1 MKRIICFAI
10 LFIAILMLM
19 TVYSSAEDAGYRIT
33 MRDNRY
39 CLYKNG
45 ILMSEAE
52 SLDSLC
58 DGLQDLG
65 EKIEF
70 DSVSYDGE
78 LTLPAGKYLI
88 CGSLTAGGITVPS
101 GCSLN
106 IDGALLSLDGPI
118 ENEGGELS
126 VVNSAIY
133 SKGCAIFQSYSASA
147 TLTVKNTEINST
159 SDTAAVI
166 MEQGTVGILDS
177 TISCPTGFAIRN
189 GGSLHIGGASLIRG
203 ASMDIFSSGAIWGS
217 LEGDPLSY
225 SMKIQYN
232 GEFGKGSSTPIVYSS
247 AQGAEKLFSVFDKNG
262 REYST
267 TATNTGISVY
277 LPFTVKY
284 YLKDKVVHSEEA
296 LNNETVAQPPLSVPE
311 GYEIEGWYTDAECRR
326 RYDFATSVTGDLSL
340 FCGLR
345 LISPTYS
352 INEIDSI
359 YDGRPKELGFTELT
373 HLLGGIYLYE
383 WYDEQGRLIST
394 AKTVSF
400 TEVLESGRYMCRLS
414 FTYGTDTTVIETPYL
429 SVRIRKATVP
439 IPTVEDKEYTGK
451 AQYPDIIP
459 NGFTYEQT
467 GFCDAGEYI
476 IPLTLTDKNNYIWED
491 GSEGICQVRFR
502 ITKADN
508 EWVDSPEVFDIYLG
522 GELRYFATALF
533 GTPTLE
539 FSDLGG
545 ESFSST
551 QPCGIGEYLVRAV
564 VRGTSNYHELIS
576 EPVRFKILEDK
587 LVSFTVNTYPANS
600 VFRSF
605 DKFNPVGVSFL
616 ARYMS
621 GKELVVA
628 ERDISFSYQSGEC
641 LLTSHTAV
649 VAEYQGH
656 FCLLPVTVLPREYE
670 YDLKI
675 SDTRVV
681 YNGGYITISPSGT
694 VIEGLDGSTL
704 SYTVVGGGTDVG
716 EYLVELFFHTDSLE
730 YKAPDRQVA
739 RLTVLPLE
747 LELIWSDTEFVYDG
761 SPKVPKAYFVDVFG
775 AKREVAASGAVSAS
789 GENYIAY
796 APERYLNYAFN
807 NPQVTFTVKKAD
819 YDMSGVCWLYDSFI
833 YSGER
838 KTVTLSALPEG
849 VGVIGYTNNSAI
861 NAGRYTASAHL
872 SYDEANYNPPRVPDC
887 EWSISPACYDISDLV
902 ILGGEYIYNGEARF
916 PTVLGEL
923 PRGLDGSTLRCVF
936 SRSVLNVQDSGE
948 VTVTFV
954 SDSVNYTAPPEITVS
969 ILIKPIGIYV
979 TWSDNELV
987 YNGSPQSP
995 TASAKECPVEVIG
1008 AEADAGVY
1016 SATAHSLD
1024 SNYEILNPTHSY
1036 VIEKA
1041 ENSWQNQLA
1050 VEDVFSGSPPSVN
1063 AVACFGEVNYL
1074 FYVDAELTQRIDNPT
1089 SPGRYYAVAIAD
1101 AGKNYKLLVSGPV
1114 AFSVIEIVPIS
1125 LSVSGREEYSAFE
1138 RVSDDDLSVWLI
1150 NNDGSRVALSLSELE
1165 IIYSGYDS
1173 FRFGDTELVLK
1184 YGELSAAH
1192 RVTVKKAAYDMSGV
1206 FWSGLSQEYSAEP
1219 KFPTLSGLP
1228 EGVEVIE
1235 YVGGGEIMAGVYTV
1249 SARLSFDEDNYNP
1262 PLVESVQ
1269 MTIKPRGIIPEC
1281 VECIYTGLP
1290 QQPTAKNPVCIPE
1303 SVSYTNAGVYTVTFS
1318 LSDTDNYYLISD
1330 TAELVIRPRSV
1341 SIKISDTNSYWFD
1354 ETDPISATVL
1364 EEELPLDELML
1375 EYVITDGKIT
1385 AIAKNTNYEL
1395 VVEEGEL
1402 TKLNRF
1408 SPRMTRV
1415 LFICLLLFVITVFG
1429 IIILILRR
1437 DELMSFCSRVYSYT
1451 VARGKPNTQPPIG
1464 DYMTVDVE
1472 RADTLITDSIA
1483 KTLIHTDDAPIFT
1496 EGRKR
1501 FCINVDDLSESFD
1514 PNERVDVNILKSRGL
1529 IPSDIGYLKILGR
1542 GTLDK
1547 PLRVYANA
1555 FSLTAVKMIVLTGG
1569 EAVKV
1574 KKEK

>member
-10 LFIAILMLM
+10 LFIAILVLM
-19 TVYSSAEDAGYRIT
+19 TVYTSAEDVGYKII

-45 ILMSEAE
+45 ILMSESE

-70 DSVSYDGE
+70 DSVSYNGG

-88 CGSLTAGGITVPS
+88 CGSLRAGRITVSS
-101 GCSLN
+101 GCSLY
-106 IDGALLSLDGPI
+106 IDGALLSLDEPI
-118 ENEGGELS
+118 KNEGGKLS
-126 VVNSAIY
+126 VVNSSIY
-133 SKGCAIFQSYSASA
+133 SKECAIFQGYSASA
-147 TLTVKNTEINST
+147 TLTVKNTEISST
-159 SDTAAVI
+159 SDIAAVI
-166 MEQGTVGILDS
+166 IEQGTVGVLDS

-203 ASMDIFSSGAIWGS
+203 ASMDIFSSGAMWGS
-217 LEGDPLSY
+217 LEGEPLSCAL
-225 SMKIQYN
+225 KVQYN
-232 GEFGKGSSTPIVYSS
+232 GEFVKGSSTPIVYSS

-262 REYST
+262 REYPP
-267 TATNTGISVY
+267 TATDTGISVY

-284 YLKDKVVHSEEA
+284 YLKDRVVHSEEA
-296 LNNETVAQPPLSVPE
+296 LNNDVVAQPLLSVPE

-326 RYDFATSVTGDLSL
+326 RYDFATRLTGDLSL

-352 INEIDSI
+352 INEIEST
-359 YDGRPKELGFTELT
+359 YDGRPKELGFTELN
-373 HLLGGIYLYE
+373 HPLDGIYLYE

-394 AKTVSF
+394 AKAVSF
-400 TEVLESGRYMCRLS
+400 TEVLESGRYKCRLS
-414 FTYGTDTTVIETPYL
+414 FTYGTDTTVVETPYL
-429 SVRIRKATVP
+429 SVRIRRATVP

-451 AQYPDIIP
+451 VQYPEIIP
-459 NGFTYEQT
+459 NGFTYEET

-476 IPLTLTDKNNYIWED
+476 IPLTLIDKNNYIWED
-491 GSEGICQVRFR
+491 GSEGSCQVGFR

-508 EWVDSPEVFDIYLG
+508 EWVEIPDVFDIYLG
-522 GELRYFATALF
+522 GEIRYSAIALF

-545 ESFSST
+545 ESFCAT
-551 QPCGIGEYLVRAV
+551 PPCGIGEYLVRAV
-564 VRGTSNYHELIS
+564 VGGTSNYHELIS
-576 EPVRFKILEDK
+576 EPVSFKILEDK

-605 DKFNPVGVSFL
+605 DKFNPSGVSFL

-621 GKELVVA
+621 GKELVVG
-628 ERDISFSYQSGEC
+628 ERDVSFSYQSGEC
-641 LLTSHTAV
+641 FLTSHTAV

-656 FCLLPVTVLPREYE
+656 FCLLPITVLPREYE

-675 SDTRVV
+675 SDTRAI
-681 YNGGYITISPSGT
+681 YNGGYITISPTGS

-704 SYTVVGGGTDVG
+704 SYTVVGGGKDIG
-716 EYLVELFFHTDSLE
+716 EYLVELIFHTDSLE

-739 RLTVLPLE
+739 KLTVLPLE
-747 LELIWSDTEFVYDG
+747 VDLIWSDTEFIYDG
-761 SPKVPKAYFVDVFG
+761 SSKIPTAYFVDVFG
-775 AKREVAASGAVSAS
+775 AKREVAASGAVSGA
-789 GENYIAY
+789 GENYLAT
-796 APERYLNYAFN
+796 APERYLNYTFI
-807 NPQVTFTVKKAD
+807 NPTVSFSVKKAD
-819 YDMSGVCWLYDSFI
+819 YDMSGVYWLYESFI

-838 KTVTLSALPEG
+838 KTVYLCGLPEG
-849 VGVIGYTNNSAI
+849 VGVIGYTNNIAT

-872 SYDEANYNPPRVPDC
+872 SYDEANYNRPVVPDC

-923 PRGLDGSTLRCVF
+923 PRGLDGSTLRYAF

-954 SDSVNYTAPPEITVS
+954 SDSGNYIAPPAINVS

-979 TWSDNELV
+979 SWSDNELV

-995 TASAKECPVEVIG
+995 TATAEECPVEVID
-1008 AEADAGVY
+1008 AVIDAGLY
-1016 SATAHSLD
+1016 SATARSLD
-1024 SNYEILNPTHSY
+1024 NNYEILNPTHTF

-1041 ENSWQNQLA
+1041 ENSWQNPLVA
-1050 VEDVFSGSPPSVN
+1050 EDIFSGRSPSVN
-1063 AVACFGEVNYL
+1063 AAASFGEVKCY
-1074 FYVDAELTQRIDNPT
+1074 FYTDAELTERIDNPT
-1089 SPGRYYAVAIAD
+1089 LPGRYYAVAIAD
-1101 AGKNYKLLVSGPV
+1101 AGKNYKPLVSKPV
-1114 AFSVIEIVPIS
+1114 AFSVIEILPIS
-1125 LSVSGREEYSAFE
+1125 LSVSGRDEYSAFE
-1138 RVSDDDLSVWLI
+1138 KVRDDDLSIWLI
-1150 NNDGSRVALSLSELE
+1150 NNDGSRVALSPSELE
-1165 IIYSGYDS
+1165 IIYNGYDS

-1184 YGELSAAH
+1184 YGELSVAH
-1192 RVTVKKAAYDMSGV
+1192 RVTVRKASYDMSGV

-1219 KFPTLSGLP
+1219 KFPTLTGLP

-1235 YVGGGEIMAGVYTV
+1235 YIGGGGIVAGVYTV

-1262 PLVESVQ
+1262 PLVESAQ
-1269 MTIKPRGIIPEC
+1269 MAINPRGIIPEC

-1290 QQPTAKNPVCIPE
+1290 QQPIAKNPVCIPE
-1303 SVSYTNAGVYTVTFS
+1303 KVSYTNAGVYTVRFS
-1318 LSDTDNYYLISD
+1318 LSDTDNYFLISD
-1330 TAELVIRPRSV
+1330 TAELVIRPRSIG
-1341 SIKISDTNSYWFD
+1341 IKISDTNSYWFD
-1354 ETDPISATVL
+1354 ETDPISASVL
-1364 EEELPLDELML
+1364 DSEIPLEELML
-1375 EYVITDGKIT
+1375 EYVIADGKIT
-1385 AIAKNTNYEL
+1385 ATAKNTNYEL

-1402 TKLNRF
+1402 SRLNRF

-1437 DELMSFCSRVYSYT
+1437 DELMSFCSRVYSCT
-1451 VARGKPNTQPPIG
+1451 VARGKPATQPLIG

-1483 KTLIHTDDAPIFT
+1483 KTLIHTEDAPIFT
-1496 EGRKR
+1496 EGKKR
-1501 FCINVDDLSESFD
+1501 FCINVDDLSKCFD
-1514 PNERVDVNILKSRGL
+1514 PNERVDVNILKSRGI
-1529 IPSDIGYLKILGR
+1529 IPGDVGYLKILGR
-1542 GTLDK
+1542 GTLEK

-1574 KKEK
+1574 KKGK